1 MQITLKNA
9 AQILFCSLEI
19 LWLSNISLFLHV
31 FPVSVLLQ
39 ALGLDVRHLSALVL
53 LSRSF
58 SFSLCWRSFSLF
70 FAHLDGMISP
80 EWYHDV
86 MISLCSLFFFSL
98 FVSVLASYKC
108 VRDSNT
114 HRSSYDRSPVH
125 SAPDHLFLLLS
136 FVSRSFL
143 LSNNRFRGL
152 ASYRYVSGLFNS
164 HYPIQQCFV
173 LYWMRNNIWSF
184 QSVSTTMYWMK
195 LSAIFFRFR

>member
-1 MQITLKNA
+1 MQRSEYHCPQKANKDFPFI
-9 AQILFCSLEI
+9 F
-19 LWLSNISLFLHV
+19 LSHKWHRTRSR
-31 FPVSVLLQ
+31 STSLLQ

-143 LSNNRFRGL
+143 LSNKRFRGL
-152 ASYRYVSGLFNS
+152 APYNHQYEWLTSEYSELYLLPEGSVFYLLKIQIVVSKGHL
-164 HYPIQQCFV
+164 I
-173 LYWMRNNIWSF
+173 
-184 QSVSTTMYWMK
+184 
-195 LSAIFFRFR
+195 LS